1 MSGWTPEQFAALRKD
16 LGQQGVIAVHLFGAD
31 YPPVEMA
38 VDGIETLLVRERL
51 HNPLISRILGS
62 TTRPTTDREMRAD
75 EMLRFYDAVIGES
88 VVSPRWY
95 FLDDVPKDSRE
106 WPQDGLHI
114 FMLTNEQRAAALQ
127 MILGNT
133 EVLEK
138 FRGIARGPD
147 APLHGDGVRA
157 SPKRLRDSARATPS
171 EELAG

>member
-138 FRGIARGPD
+138 FRDVGRGVDP
-147 APLHGDGVRA
+147 ALPEPGLRR
-157 SPKRLRDSARATPS
+157 SPKRLRDPESTPAP
-171 EELAG
+171 EILAG